1 MADKPKRL
9 RETFVNVFMKRH
21 EQDLREKVKMEDE
34 IEKLRNEIEKLR
46 NEVENLKSE
55 LRSATGLID
64 ELRQVA
70 KRGVLTPRQIASAFE
85 LESPEE
91 END

>member
-1 MADKPKRL
+1 MADKAKRL

-21 EQDLREKVKMEDE
+21 EQDLRGKVKMED
-34 IEKLRNEIEKLR
+34 EIEKLR

-91 END
+91 EDD

>member
-1 MADKPKRL
+1 MADKAERL

-21 EQDLREKVKMEDE
+21 EQELREKVIMEDE
-34 IEKLRNEIEKLR
+34 IETLR
-46 NEVENLKSE
+46 NEVENLRNEMENLKSE

-64 ELRQVA
+64 DLRQVA